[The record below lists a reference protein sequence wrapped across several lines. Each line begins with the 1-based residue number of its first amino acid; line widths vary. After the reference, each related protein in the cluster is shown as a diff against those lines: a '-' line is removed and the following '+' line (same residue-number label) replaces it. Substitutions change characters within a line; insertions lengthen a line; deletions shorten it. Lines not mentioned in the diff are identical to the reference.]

1 MGIIYRDLKPDN
13 IMLGRDGHVLLVDF
27 GLSKKTQNNFAKT
40 FCGSPAYLSPEMLEK
55 HGVGPESDYFTL
67 GVVIYEFLFGEP
79 PFFTD
84 NIIKLYENIQTGKV
98 KFPRKIDDK
107 VQNFLTSLL

>member
-1 MGIIYRDLKPDN
+1 MTFPEEDVRLYTAEIVIALEYIHSMGIIYRDLKPDN
-13 IMLGRDGHVLLVDF
+13 IMLGSDGHVLLVDF
-27 GLSKKTQNNFAKT
+27 GLSKKTENNFAKT

-79 PFFTD
+79 PFFCD
-84 NIIKLYENIQTGKV
+84 NIVRLY
-98 KFPRKIDDK
+98 
-107 VQNFLTSLL
+107 